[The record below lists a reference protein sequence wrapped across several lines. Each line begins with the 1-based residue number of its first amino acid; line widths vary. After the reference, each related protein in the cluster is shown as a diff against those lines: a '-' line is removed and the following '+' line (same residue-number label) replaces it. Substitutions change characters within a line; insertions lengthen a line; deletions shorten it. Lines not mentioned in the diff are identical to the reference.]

1 MEGGLQARE
10 EPITVQET
18 PSVAVVVAQGQGVP
32 ELADQAA
39 RGLRALELKDR
50 PGRDLGPPL
59 PPEVLSRPQVP
70 LVPREQASP

>member
-1 MEGGLQARE
+1 MEGGLQAQG
-10 EPITVQET
+10 EPITALET
-18 PSVAVVVAQGQGVP
+18 PSVAVVVARGQVVP

-39 RGLRALELKDR
+39 RVLRAPVKDR

-59 PPEVLSRPQVP
+59 PPEVQSRPQVP